1 MQIARNGYIIKIV
14 ALPRYLGDFMRDII
28 IKHAEAKEWDAAIA
42 VAWVTFQQIAS
53 QVSNEEA
60 ANAFREGLTSTQLY
74 IEFLQGRYPV
84 ICAYKDRKVIGVLS
98 MRNDS
103 HISLLFVR
111 REFQRKG
118 IGTKLLEKCKDYCM
132 SKGIEAVTVNAIAT
146 GVPFYVAN
154 GFEAVEAARV
164 EHGLG
169 YTPMILKFKGR

>member
-1 MQIARNGYIIKIV
+1 MQIVRNGYIINNV
-14 ALPRYLGDFMRDII
+14 ALPQYLGDFMRDVI
-28 IKHAEAKEWDAAIA
+28 IKHAEAKDWDAAIA

-60 ANAFREGLTSTQLY
+60 ANTFREGLTSTQLY

-84 ICAYKDRKVIGVLS
+84 FCAYKGQKVIGVLS
-98 MRNDS
+98 MRNES

-118 IGTKLLEKCKDYCM
+118 IGVKLLEQCKEYCK
-132 SKGIEAVTVNAIAT
+132 SKGIETVTVNAIAT
-146 GVPFYVAN
+146 GVPFYAAN
-154 GFEAVEAARV
+154 GFEAVEAERV

-169 YTPMILKFKGR
+169 YTPMRLNFKR